1 MMHEARTTKNR
12 DNRDL
17 RSSIDVKR
25 QSLVQFALKRRS
37 LKHQAESEVAVNS
50 TYDRISS
57 LSRLKERIDP
67 S

>member
-17 RSSIDVKR
+17 RSSVDVKR
-25 QSLVQFALKRRS
+25 RSLVQFALKRKS
-37 LKHQAESEVAVNS
+37 VKQLVESAGKS

-57 LSRLKERIDP
+57 LNQLKERIDP